1 MSWRLL
7 PEVLIFGAIWIW
19 LVGLIPAAVICLL
32 KGRLAMFFAGF
43 LTFGITWFLGAVPLS
58 EAGSG
63 WARRFYGEE
72 RLARAADPVL
82 HPRPA
87 RTAAYWLGGSVA
99 LLLGIGLLSARP
111 TPIIGVDGKAL
122 EYSVGG
128 GGGVFFDSDPCPHN
142 ADGTWTCARYDSVV
156 SGTVPYRVRVGG
168 LGCWTAIRAERVGV
182 GSPERLAGCLTAWD
196 QVRLFDQL
204 L

>member
-7 PEVLIFGAIWIW
+7 PEALIFGAIWIW
-19 LVGLIPAAVICLL
+19 LVGLVPAAVVCLL

-43 LTFGITWFLGAVPLS
+43 LTLGITWFLGAIPLA
-58 EAGSG
+58 EARSG

-72 RLARAADPVL
+72 RMARAADPVR

-87 RTAAYWLGGSVA
+87 RTTAYWLGGSAA
-99 LLLGIGLLSARP
+99 LLLVVGIFSARP
-111 TPIIGVDGKAL
+111 TPIIGVDGEAL
-122 EYSVGG
+122 QYSVGG
-128 GGGVFFDSDPCPHN
+128 GSLLFNSQPCPHDEAN
-142 ADGTWTCARYDSVV
+142 GTWTCAVYDGSV
-156 SGTVPYRVRVGG
+156 SGTIPYRVRVGG
-168 LGCWTAIRAERVGV
+168 LGCWTAIRSEPIGV
-182 GSPERLAGCLTAWD
+182 DSPKRLSGCLTAWD